1 MRTDEI
7 FFHKRRN
14 FFLPSQVLSGVAPS
28 KPGTRTKAKKM
39 ADTISDDILTEKKLI
54 ISARNSPAFYLF
66 CSLTKQN
73 RRGEDKEEVNKPPLY
88 SAKRQQ
94 KQNGTTR

>member
-1 MRTDEI
+1 
-7 FFHKRRN
+7 
-14 FFLPSQVLSGVAPS
+14 
-28 KPGTRTKAKKM
+28 M
-39 ADTISDDILTEKKLI
+39 ADTISDDILTEKKLL
-54 ISARNSPAFYLF
+54 ISARNSPAAFYLF